1 MRGGAAVAMATDM
14 FRYMFACTG
23 GKEEGYQQQQRVQ
36 QLFQPVG
43 QQLDALSDGCHTPSP
58 GSQRSVTPGCEVA
71 AATPGPDLLPR
82 YTALVPPLHLAY
94 RESVEEFIAPDLH
107 PLVLRYGEQQQQP
120 APAAVKQEL
129 CKVEQLRY
137 AVQQPLVPVI
147 KQETTAGSPAKASL
161 HLPANSPTSDDGFA
175 DDDDWDGDDDEE
187 GCLAT
192 AGVARRRGGGGSGGG
207 SGRAVSPLVMRRR
220 RLAANARER
229 RRMQNLNRAFDR
241 LRTHLPSLGNDRQLS
256 KYETLQMAQT
266 YITALYDLLQ

>member
-14 FRYMFACTG
+14 FRYMFTCAG

-36 QLFQPVG
+36 QLFQPAG

-58 GSQRSVTPGCEVA
+58 GSQRSVTPGCEAA

-107 PLVLRYGEQQQQP
+107 PLVLRYGEQQQP

-137 AVQQPLVPVI
+137 AVQQPLVPAI

-161 HLPANSPTSDDGFA
+161 HLPANSPTSDDGF
-175 DDDDWDGDDDEE
+175 
-187 GCLAT
+187 
-192 AGVARRRGGGGSGGG
+192 
-207 SGRAVSPLVMRRR
+207 
-220 RLAANARER
+220 
-229 RRMQNLNRAFDR
+229 NLNRAFDR

>member
-1 MRGGAAVAMATDM
+1 MATDM
-14 FRYMFACTG
+14 FRYMFACAG

-36 QLFQPVG
+36 QLFQPAG

-58 GSQRSVTPGCEVA
+58 GSQRSVTPGCEAA

-82 YTALVPPLHLAY
+82 YTALMPPLHLAY

-107 PLVLRYGEQQQQP
+107 PLVLRYGEQQQP

-137 AVQQPLVPVI
+137 AVQQPL
-147 KQETTAGSPAKASL
+147 
-161 HLPANSPTSDDGFA
+161 
-175 DDDDWDGDDDEE
+175 
-187 GCLAT
+187 
-192 AGVARRRGGGGSGGG
+192 
-207 SGRAVSPLVMRRR
+207 
-220 RLAANARER
+220 
-229 RRMQNLNRAFDR
+229 NLNRAFDR